1 MGTANLVLDDVDR
14 RLLELLQ
21 QDAQITNAALAR
33 ELGMAPS
40 AVLERVR
47 KLEERKVILGYE
59 AQLNPAALGW
69 GLAAFVFVRAEEQ
82 LGSRETAVRLAQ
94 IPEVQ
99 EVHNIAGED
108 CYLVKLRVT
117 DTTALASLLRNEFGR
132 IETIKST
139 RTTIV
144 LETVKEQATLPIRGR
159 VADKGGTHD

>member
-1 MGTANLVLDDVDR
+1 MSTVHLALDDIDR

-21 QDAQITNAALAR
+21 QNAQMTNAALAR

-47 KLEERKVILGYE
+47 KLEERKVIVGYE
-59 AQLNPAALGW
+59 ARLNPGALGW

-99 EVHNIAGED
+99 EVHNVAGED

-117 DTTALASLLRNEFGR
+117 DTAALAALLRNEFGR
-132 IETIKST
+132 IETIRST

-144 LETVKEQATLPIRGR
+144 LETIKEQATVPIRGR
-159 VADKGGTHD
+159 TGLGGSHD

>member
-1 MGTANLVLDDVDR
+1 MGATHLLLDEIDR

-21 QDAQITNAALAR
+21 SHAQVTNAALAR

-47 KLEERKVILGYE
+47 KLEERKTILGYE
-59 AQLNPAALGW
+59 ARLDPAALGW
-69 GLAAFVFVRAEEQ
+69 GLAAFVFVRADEH

-99 EVHNIAGED
+99 EVHNVAGED

-117 DTTALASLLRNEFGR
+117 DTAALAALLRNEFGR
-132 IETIKST
+132 IETIRST

-144 LETVKEQATLPIRGR
+144 LETFKEQATVPIRARTG
-159 VADKGGTHD
+159 VGGSHD

>member
-1 MGTANLVLDDVDR
+1 MGTAHVILDDVDR

-21 QDAQITNAALAR
+21 PNAQMTNAALAR

-47 KLEERKVILGYE
+47 KLEERKIILAYE
-59 AQLNPAALGW
+59 ARLNPVALGW
-69 GLAAFVFVRAEEQ
+69 GLAAFVFVRAEER
-82 LGSRETAVRLAQ
+82 LGARETAVRLAR

-108 CYLVKLRVT
+108 CYLVKLRVA
-117 DTTALASLLRNEFGR
+117 DTAALAALLRNEFGR

-144 LETVKEQATLPIRGR
+144 LETVKEQASVPVRGR
-159 VADKGGTHD
+159 TEPGASHD

>member
-1 MGTANLVLDDVDR
+1 VLDEIDR
-14 RLLELLQ
+14 RLLDLLQ
-21 QDAQITNAALAR
+21 SNAQITNAALAR

-59 AQLNPAALGW
+59 ARLNPAALGW

-82 LGSRETAVRLAQ
+82 LGARETAVRLAQ

-99 EVHNIAGED
+99 EVHNVAGED

-117 DTTALASLLRNEFGR
+117 DTAALAALLRNEFGR

-144 LETVKEQATLPIRGR
+144 LETIKEEATVPVRGR
-159 VADKGGTHD
+159 AGRGGNHD

>member
-1 MGTANLVLDDVDR
+1 MGTANLVLDEIDR
-14 RLLELLQ
+14 RLLDLLQ
-21 QDAQITNAALAR
+21 NDAQMTNAALAR

-47 KLEERKVILGYE
+47 KLEERKVILAYQ
-59 AQLNPAALGW
+59 ARLNPAALGW
-69 GLAAFVFVRAEEQ
+69 GLSAFVFVRADEPM
-82 LGSRETAVRLAQ
+82 GSRETADRLAL

-99 EVHNIAGED
+99 EVHNVAGED

-117 DTTALASLLRNEFGR
+117 DTSALAALLRNEFGR

-144 LETVKEQATLPIRGR
+144 LETIKETATVPVRGR
-159 VADKGGTHD
+159 TGLGGNHD

>member
-1 MGTANLVLDDVDR
+1 MGTAHVILDDVDR

-21 QDAQITNAALAR
+21 QNAQMTNAALAR

-47 KLEERKVILGYE
+47 KLEERKIILAYE
-59 AQLNPAALGW
+59 ARLNPVALGW
-69 GLAAFVFVRAEEQ
+69 GLAAFVFVRAEER
-82 LGSRETAVRLAQ
+82 LGARETAVRLAR

-99 EVHNIAGED
+99 EVHNVAGED
-108 CYLVKLRVT
+108 CYLVKLRVA
-117 DTTALASLLRNEFGR
+117 DTAALAALLRNEFGR

-144 LETVKEQATLPIRGR
+144 LETVKEQATVPVRGWTEPG
-159 VADKGGTHD
+159 ASHD

>member
-1 MGTANLVLDDVDR
+1 MGTASVVLDDIDR
-14 RLLELLQ
+14 RLLDLLQ
-21 QDAQITNAALAR
+21 SNAQMTNVALAR

-47 KLEERKVILGYE
+47 KLEERKIILAYQ
-59 AQLNPAALGW
+59 ARLDPAALGW
-69 GLAAFVFVRAEEQ
+69 GLVAFVFVRAEEQ
-82 LGSRETAVRLAQ
+82 LGARETAVRLAQ

-99 EVHNIAGED
+99 EVHNVAGED

-117 DTTALASLLRNEFGR
+117 DTAALAALLRNEFGH

-144 LETVKEQATLPIRGR
+144 LETIKEQATVPIRAGR
-159 VADKGGTHD
+159 DKGRHD

>member
-1 MGTANLVLDDVDR
+1 MGAAHLILDDIDR
-14 RLLELLQ
+14 RLVELLQ
-21 QDAQITNAALAR
+21 QNAQMTNAALAR

-59 AQLNPAALGW
+59 ARLNPAALGW
-69 GLAAFVFVRAEEQ
+69 GLAAFVFVKAEEQ

-99 EVHNIAGED
+99 EVHNVAGED

-117 DTTALASLLRNEFGR
+117 DTAALAALLRNEFGR
-132 IETIKST
+132 IETIRST

-144 LETVKEQATLPIRGR
+144 LETIKEQATVPIQARAGL
-159 VADKGGTHD
+159 AGSHD

>member
-1 MGTANLVLDDVDR
+1 MGAAHVILDDIDR

-21 QDAQITNAALAR
+21 QNAQMTNAALAR

-47 KLEERKVILGYE
+47 KLEERKIILAYE
-59 AQLNPAALGW
+59 ARLNPVALGW
-69 GLAAFVFVRAEEQ
+69 GLAAFVFVRAEER
-82 LGSRETAVRLAQ
+82 LGARETAIRLAR

-108 CYLVKLRVT
+108 CYLVKLRVA
-117 DTTALASLLRNEFGR
+117 DTAALAALLRNEFGR

-144 LETVKEQATLPIRGR
+144 LETVKEQATVPVRGR
-159 VADKGGTHD
+159 TEPGASHD

>member
-1 MGTANLVLDDVDR
+1 MASNNLVLDEIDR
-14 RLLELLQ
+14 RLLEFLQ
-21 QDAQITNAALAR
+21 ANAQMTNAALAR

-59 AQLNPAALGW
+59 ARLNPTALGW
-69 GLAAFVFVRAEEQ
+69 GLVAFVFVRAEEEV
-82 LGSRETAVRLAQ
+82 GSNQTAVRLAQ

-99 EVHNIAGED
+99 EVHNVAGED

-117 DTTALASLLRNEFGR
+117 DTAALAALLRNEFGR
-132 IETIKST
+132 IETIRST

-144 LETVKEQATLPIRGR
+144 LETVKERATVPVRGR
-159 VADKGGTHD
+159 VTQGASHD

>member
-1 MGTANLVLDDVDR
+1 MNLVLDEIDR
-14 RLLELLQ
+14 RLLDLLQ
-21 QDAQITNAALAR
+21 QNAQVTNAALAR

-59 AQLNPAALGW
+59 ARLNPVALGW
-69 GLAAFVFVRAEEQ
+69 GLVAFVFVRAEEP
-82 LGSRETAVRLAQ
+82 LGARETAVRLAQ

-99 EVHNIAGED
+99 EVHNVAGED

-117 DTTALASLLRNEFGR
+117 GTAALAALLRNEFGR

-144 LETVKEQATLPIRGR
+144 LETIKEQATVPIRTR
-159 VADKGGTHD
+159 QDKESHD

>member
-1 MGTANLVLDDVDR
+1 MGAAHLILDDIDR

-21 QDAQITNAALAR
+21 QNAQMTNAALAR

-59 AQLNPAALGW
+59 ARLNPAALGW
-69 GLAAFVFVRAEEQ
+69 GLAAFVFVKAEEQ

-99 EVHNIAGED
+99 EVHNVAGED

-117 DTTALASLLRNEFGR
+117 DTAALATLLRNEFGR
-132 IETIKST
+132 IETIRST

-144 LETVKEQATLPIRGR
+144 LETIKEQATVPIRARAGL
-159 VADKGGTHD
+159 AGNHD